1 MLHSQHTKEGS
12 ERLKVRKIKMKH
24 ADDTV
29 SNLENL
35 ETLITTLSKKTGKH
49 HCIQKQFTENN
60 SISIYQ
66 TQTPGR

>member
-1 MLHSQHTKEGS
+1 MPHLQHTKEGNK
-12 ERLKVRKIKMKH
+12 RLKLRKIKMKH
-24 ADDTV
+24 ADDMI

-35 ETLITTLSKKTGKH
+35 ETLITTLSKRIGKH

-66 TQTPGR
+66 RQTTGK